1 LEKKKKILFII
12 NPISGIGKQ
21 KRIET
26 ALPKLLDTNKYEHE
40 IRYTG
45 HVNHAKEISAQG
57 AKEGFDVIV
66 AVGGDGTLGEVASG
80 ILHTNTAMAVI
91 PAGSGNGMAR
101 ELGIPRHIKKA
112 FDIINNGKIETIDTA
127 LLNGNTFVSTAGS
140 GFDAHVANMF
150 SVGEKRGFFRYALIV
165 FREFLRYPSRHYEVH
180 LNGEV
185 KTYFAWA
192 FIFCNSKQFG
202 NGAIVSPASDIR
214 DGLLNITIIRDFPKI
229 LTVLLVLRMFFN
241 NLHKSRYAETFT
253 CTSIKVIREK
263 NNAIHLDGSP
273 FKTTKDIEVEI
284 VPASLKVVVNASAL
298 TPLH

>member
-1 LEKKKKILFII
+1 MEKKKKILFII

-21 KRIET
+21 KSIEN
-26 ALPKLLDTNKYEHE
+26 ALPQMLDMNKYEHE
-40 IRYTG
+40 IRYTEK
-45 HVNHAKEISAQG
+45 VNHAKEISAQ
-57 AKEGFDVIV
+57 ASKEGFDIIV

-101 ELGIPRHIKKA
+101 ELGIPRNIKKA
-112 FDIINNGKIETIDTA
+112 FDIINNGHIETIDTA

-150 SVGEKRGFFRYALIV
+150 SVGEKRGFFRYAMITL
-165 FREFLRYPSRHYEVH
+165 REFLRYPSRNYEVYI
-180 LNGEV
+180 NGEV
-185 KTYFAWA
+185 KNYFAWA

-202 NGAIVSPASDIR
+202 NGAIVSPKADIQ
-214 DGLLNITIIRDFPKI
+214 DGLLNITIIKDFPKI
-229 LTVLLVLRMFFN
+229 FTAILVLRMFLN
-241 NLHKSRYAETFT
+241 NLDKSRYAETFT
-253 CTSIKVIREK
+253 CTRIKVIREK

-284 VPASLKVVVNASAL
+284 VPASLKVVVGG
-298 TPLH
+298 

>member
-1 LEKKKKILFII
+1 MEKKKKILFII

-21 KRIET
+21 KRIEN
-26 ALPKLLDTNKYEHE
+26 ALPKFLDTTKFEHE
-40 IRYTG
+40 IRYTEQ
-45 HVNHAKEISAQG
+45 VNHAKEISAQG

-101 ELGIPRHIKKA
+101 ELGIPNNIEKA
-112 FDIINNGKIETIDTA
+112 FDIINNGRIEIIDTA

-150 SVGEKRGFFRYALIV
+150 SQGEKRGFLRYALITA
-165 FREFLRYPSRHYEVH
+165 REFLRYPSRQYEVH
-180 LNGEV
+180 VNDEV
-185 KTYFAWA
+185 KNYFAWA

-202 NGAIVSPASDIR
+202 NGAIVAPTSNVQ
-214 DGLLNITIIRDFPKI
+214 DGLLNITVIKDFPKI
-229 LTVLLVLRMFFN
+229 FTGILVLRLFFKN
-241 NLHKSRYAETFT
+241 IDKSRYAETFT
-253 CTSIKVIREK
+253 CTKIKVIREK

-284 VPASLKVVVNASAL
+284 VPASLKVVVKKIQ
-298 TPLH
+298 